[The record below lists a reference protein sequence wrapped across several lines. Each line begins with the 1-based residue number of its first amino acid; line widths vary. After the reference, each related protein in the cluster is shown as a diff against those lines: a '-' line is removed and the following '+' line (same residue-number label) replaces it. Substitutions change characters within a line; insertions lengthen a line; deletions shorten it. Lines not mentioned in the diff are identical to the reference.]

1 VSTPTDAS
9 VLFALSAILGLDQRA
24 LFEKAGVEMPREDSH
39 LTIEESL
46 ASLAPLPM
54 DDLSFDPDEPAENE
68 KPEPVAHVDSLRP
81 DASLE
86 PGMDA
91 LEDDD
96 EPDLD
101 ADSELEAEVEEHL
114 ERAAPLGPE
123 HQSVDAPA
131 AGDSDRAADREPDP
145 VFEPFSL
152 RPEPVGATAMR
163 STQEPAFVS
172 PPEPFLITA
181 PTPPVVEPSYM
192 EDTEQR
198 QMYRVR
204 NLATIVL
211 FVGLVI
217 VLLWSLSNTLEAL
230 GTWWEEFVG
239 SLRL

>member
-145 VFEPFSL
+145 VFEPFSPGL
-152 RPEPVGATAMR
+152 ADFTPLLSRARDRDAEILLSDAFFADHGIRATATPWR
-163 STQEPAFVS
+163 DLS
-172 PPEPFLITA
+172 PL
-181 PTPPVVEPSYM
+181 
-192 EDTEQR
+192 
-198 QMYRVR
+198 
-204 NLATIVL
+204 
-211 FVGLVI
+211 
-217 VLLWSLSNTLEAL
+217 
-230 GTWWEEFVG
+230 
-239 SLRL
+239 